1 MITTVTSVGN
11 DLVIAG
17 DGADEFAD
25 WVEELIQTPEFTQQC
40 AELDAFK
47 KANGLD

>member
-11 DLVIAG
+11 DLVISG
-17 DGADEFAD
+17 DGTDEFTD
-25 WVEELIQTPEFTQQC
+25 WVEQLIQTPEFAQQC

-47 KANGLD
+47 EANGFD